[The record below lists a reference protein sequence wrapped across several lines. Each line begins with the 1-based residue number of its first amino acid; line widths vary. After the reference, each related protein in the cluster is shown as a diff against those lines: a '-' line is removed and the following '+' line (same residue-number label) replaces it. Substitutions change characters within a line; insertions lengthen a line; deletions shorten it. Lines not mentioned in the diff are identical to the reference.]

1 MMDGKTNPTRIK
13 ADFGFSVP
21 IQIRFSDI
29 DVYLHVNNGVFFNY
43 FEHARALYLCQSY
56 QWDFLTLGAV
66 VANIDM
72 DFLQPIHLQDVVQA
86 YVRCISIGN
95 SSFLLEQALLGKK
108 EGGNEVVFATA
119 RTTMVTIDLKTM
131 KSRSIPEEYAV
142 KIRKLE
148 RLEG

>member
-1 MMDGKTNPTRIK
+1 MMDGKTNPGRIK

-43 FEHARALYLCQSY
+43 FEHARALYLSQSY

-66 VANIDM
+66 VANIEL
-72 DFLQPIHLQDVVQA
+72 DFLQPIHLQDTVQA
-86 YVRCISIGN
+86 YVRCISLRN
-95 SSFLLEQALLGKK
+95 SSFVLEQVLLGKK
-108 EGGNEVVFATA
+108 EGGSEVVFATA
-119 RTTMVTIDLKTM
+119 RTTMVTLDLKTM
-131 KSRSIPEEYAV
+131 KPRPIPEEYV
-142 KIRKLE
+142 LKIRKRE